1 MKIIEFVVA
10 TKCKCTNHGDQRG
23 VCVRVCVRVSA
34 CCGRSRWLKES
45 SNLEML
51 NLLCPFICTCK
62 AFMGKDEAAV
72 REATVKARQILIGI
86 NNIKKLLC
94 DEFRS
99 VQPRMLLGSDSQE
112 GPFKG
117 SWPSIRSH
125 TLPFPEDS
133 AHT

>member
-1 MKIIEFVVA
+1 MFACVFVS
-10 TKCKCTNHGDQRG
+10 
-23 VCVRVCVRVSA
+23 VSV
-34 CCGRSRWLKES
+34 GRSRYFKEF

-62 AFMGKDEAAV
+62 AFMGKEETAV
-72 REATVKARQILIGI
+72 RQATVKATQILTGI
-86 NNIKKLLC
+86 NNIKKTSPFSFC

-99 VQPRMLLGSDSQE
+99 VQPRMLLGSDFQE

-125 TLPFPEDS
+125 TLPFPKDS